1 MMTRTSVTSA
11 FRYRA
16 MPPATPAN
24 ILSSPDRR
32 SGRASGWPLTAA
44 DPATAVFVF
53 MLQGCRPA
61 VVSVDGDQPG
71 LHPSVLPEGIGVIPY
86 EVRGIRRTAR
96 AAPVRLRLSRRAT
109 IRLHTSGALTG
120 ATPRRPFLRC
130 YRAATGWGLGGL
142 PAGPRL
148 RSWPRNKRSPA
159 STEGHSVNREHHR
172 PGPGQV
178 QVAPAAG
185 ITTSPGAGISLAIST
200 R

>member
-61 VVSVDGDQPG
+61 VVSVDGDQP
-71 LHPSVLPEGIGVIPY
+71 L
-86 EVRGIRRTAR
+86 RGQGDPPHRASSPGPATA
-96 AAPVRLRLSRRAT
+96 VT
-109 IRLHTSGALTG
+109 
-120 ATPRRPFLRC
+120 
-130 YRAATGWGLGGL
+130 
-142 PAGPRL
+142 
-148 RSWPRNKRSPA
+148 A
-159 STEGHSVNREHHR
+159 SHNPLAHERSVNRSNAPPPLFAVL
-172 PGPGQV
+172 PGCNWMGSWGATGGAEIEV
-178 QVAPAAG
+178 MAAEQAVTG
-185 ITTSPGAGISLAIST
+185 LN
-200 R
+200 